1 MNYNSW
7 NDLIYRYYF
16 GCQTGTKV
24 MLHITLQDLI
34 DFAKAENVEIAKG
47 KYASEFS
54 DDFIKVSSINSIYPL
69 VSDSRTL

>member
-47 KYASEFS
+47 KYASEFQ
-54 DDFIKVSSINSIYPL
+54 
-69 VSDSRTL
+69 